1 MSNVFLGGEHGPIE
15 LLTNG
20 TKLGVRNYALNS
32 VCPFVI
38 LGNKQQNQM
47 TSAYNLA
54 KPLAN
59 FSKEELSHIILS
71 WRWSVSSGAT
81 GTANI
86 QFNNLPWEGNYRG
99 DLTMDFSKA
108 NSGTENKKL
117 DFSSY
122 SSSDLVATGLGVRC
136 DNFSGTLTI
145 DHMKLSIGDIAT
157 DWTPAP
163 EDYDKLFAGSYA
175 PKSSWNLLDGTA
187 DFSKIS
193 NNTGDGGIASDTKTP
208 AGNISYHKNDA
219 WNYPNFAYTVQKGK
233 IYTFSFSVKF
243 MTQMAGAMILYS
255 DPTYNI
261 LRQTDIDMPNE
272 PLDTWIR
279 TYYTFQ
285 SNIDGQMKLGISSS
299 VNGDAYVGDYML
311 NEGTYPLD
319 WNYSFNDIK
328 PHLSGR

>member
-1 MSNVFLGGEHGPIE
+1 MDLYGNGEKV
-15 LLTNG
+15 LTDKN
-20 TKLGVRNYALNS
+20 LNIGVRNYVLNS

-38 LGNKQQNQM
+38 LGNIKQNQI
-47 TSAYNLA
+47 TDTYSLA

-71 WRWSVSSGAT
+71 WHWSASSGAS
-81 GTANI
+81 GSALI
-86 QFNNLPWEGNYRG
+86 QFNNSPWQGHYA
-99 DLTMDFSKA
+99 DHLTMDFSKA
-108 NSGTENKKL
+108 HSGTVNTKIDL
-117 DFSSY
+117 SSY

-136 DNFSGTLTI
+136 DNFDGILTI
-145 DHMKLSIGDIAT
+145 DHMKMSIGDIAT

-163 EDYDKLFAGSYA
+163 EDYDKLLAGSYA

-187 DFSKIS
+187 DFSKMS
-193 NNTGDGGIASDTKTP
+193 KNTYNRDIASDTKTP
-208 AGNISYHKNDA
+208 AGNISYHKHTA
-219 WNYPNFAYTVQKGK
+219 WNYPQCTYTVQKDK

-243 MTQMAGAMILYS
+243 MTKMAGVMILYQ

-272 PLDTWIR
+272 PLNTWIR
-279 TYYTFQ
+279 SYYTVQ
-285 SNIDGQMKLGISSS
+285 SNIDGQMAFGISAS
-299 VNGDAYVGDYML
+299 VNGDVYVGDYML

-328 PHLSGR
+328 PHLSGK

>member
-20 TKLGVRNYALNS
+20 TKLGIRNYALNS
-32 VCPFVI
+32 AYPVI
-38 LGNKQQNQM
+38 IQGNNQQNQII
-47 TSAYNLA
+47 SAYNLA

-86 QFNNLPWEGNYRG
+86 QFNNSPWEGNYRG

-122 SSSDLVATGLGVRC
+122 SSSDLVATGLRVRC

-145 DHMKLSIGDIAT
+145 DHMKMSIGDIAT
-157 DWTPAP
+157 DWMPSS
-163 EDYDKLFAGSYA
+163 EDYYNLFAGSYA
-175 PKSSWNLLDGTA
+175 PKNSWNLLDGTA

-193 NNTGDGGIASDTKTP
+193 NIPSDGNIASDTQTP
-208 AGNISYHKNDA
+208 AGNISYHKHNA
-219 WNYPNFAYTVQKGK
+219 WNYPNFACTVQKGK

-243 MTQMAGAMILYS
+243 MTKMAGLMILYPDS
-255 DPTYNI
+255 QYNI
-261 LRQTDIDMPNE
+261 LRQTDIDMLNE

-285 SNIDGQMKLGISSS
+285 SNIDGQMKFGISSS
-299 VNGDAYVGDYML
+299 VDGDVYVGDYML
-311 NEGTYPLD
+311 NEGAYPLD

-328 PHLSGR
+328 PHLSGK